1 MDKLVI
7 YQTKDKQTEV
17 QVAFDK
23 ETVWLSL
30 NQMADLFQRDKSVI
44 SRHIRNIFNEQ
55 ELERSA
61 TVAKFATVQK
71 EGKREVGRSI
81 ESFNLDV
88 IISVGYRVKS
98 QRGTQFRQWATQRL
112 KDYLVEGYAINQKR
126 LAEKNME
133 VKTLK
138 TGIQILSTT
147 LKDHIKTIDEAKGL
161 TILLDQFDK
170 GLTLLDDY
178 DHESLDEKGKS
189 SKQAKLIEY
198 KGFKSV
204 IEAMK
209 SDFPSDIFG
218 QEKDNSFKSAI
229 SQIYQTFGDNDLYSS
244 LEEKAATLLYLVVKN
259 HAFVDGN
266 KRIAAACFLYFLEQN
281 GLDPVTTIGNNA
293 LATLTLFIAA
303 SKPDDMKTVI
313 RLVISLLNRA
323 DING

>member
-1 MDKLVI
+1 MTGKLEI
-7 YQTKDKQTEV
+7 YRTKDKKAEIEV
-17 QVAFDK
+17 SFDK

-30 NQMADLFQRDKSVI
+30 NQMSELFQRDKSVV
-44 SRHIRNIFNEQ
+44 SRHIRNIFDES
-55 ELERSA
+55 ELEREA
-61 TVAKFATVQK
+61 TVADFATVQK
-71 EGKREVGRSI
+71 EGGREIKRSI

-112 KDYLVEGYAINQKR
+112 KDYLVEGYAINQRR

-147 LKDHIKTIDEAKGL
+147 LKDHIKTLSEAKGL
-161 TILLDQFDK
+161 TVLLDQFEK

-178 DHESLDEKGKS
+178 DHEALDKKGRHKKS
-189 SKQAKLIEY
+189 ENPIPY
-198 KGFKSV
+198 NNFKAV

-209 SDFPSDIFG
+209 SGFPSTLFG

-229 SQIYQTFGDNDLYSS
+229 KQIYQTFEGQDLYPSI
-244 LEEKAATLLYLVVKN
+244 EEKAGALLYLVVKN

-266 KRIAAACFLYFLEQN
+266 KRIAAACFVYFLEKN
-281 GLDPVTTIGNNA
+281 GLNPVSYISNDA

-303 SKPDDMKTVI
+303 SKPEDMKVVVN
-313 RLVISLLNRA
+313 LVVSLLNRST
-323 DING
+323 GK

>member
-7 YQTKDKQTEV
+7 YQTKDSKTEIEV
-17 QVAFDK
+17 SFDQD
-23 ETVWLSL
+23 TVWLTQQQISE
-30 NQMADLFQRDKSVI
+30 LFST
-44 SRHIRNIFNEQ
+44 SRENITMHLKNIFQQ
-55 ELERSA
+55 EELAENSVCKDFLR
-61 TVAKFATVQK
+61 TAKD
-71 EGKREVGRSI
+71 GKNYKTKHY
-81 ESFNLDV
+81 NLDA
-88 IISVGYRVKS
+88 IISVGYRVNTKL
-98 QRGTQFRQWATQRL
+98 GTQFRQWATQRL

-126 LAEKNME
+126 LAEKDME

-178 DHESLDEKGKS
+178 DHEALDEKGKN

-204 IEAMK
+204 IAAMK
-209 SDFPSDIFG
+209 SDFSSDIFG
-218 QEKDNSFKSAI
+218 QEKDDSFKSAI
-229 SQIYQTFGDNDLYSS
+229 RQIYQTFEENDLYPS

-266 KRIAAACFLYFLEQN
+266 KRIAAACFLYFLEKN
-281 GLDPVTTIGNNA
+281 ELDPVTTIGNDA

-313 RLVISLLNRA
+313 RLVISLLNRTE
-323 DING
+323 INR

>member
-7 YQTKDKQTEV
+7 YQTKDKKTEIR
-17 QVAFDK
+17 VAFDD
-23 ETVWLSL
+23 ETVWLNRQQISELFDRDIKTIGKHVNNVFKEGEL
-30 NQMADLFQRDKSVI
+30 NKDSV
-44 SRHIRNIFNEQ
+44 
-55 ELERSA
+55 
-61 TVAKFATVQK
+61 VALFATTASD
-71 EGKREVGRSI
+71 GKTYQVEHY
-81 ESFNLDV
+81 NLDV

-112 KDYLVEGYAINQKR
+112 NDYLVEGYAINQKR
-126 LAEKNME
+126 LAEKDME

-178 DHESLDEKGKS
+178 DHEALDEKGKNA
-189 SKQAKLIEY
+189 KQAKLIEY
-198 KGFKSV
+198 KDFKSV
-204 IEAMK
+204 IAAMK
-209 SDFPSDIFG
+209 SDFSSDIFG
-218 QEKDNSFKSAI
+218 QEKDDSFKSAI
-229 SQIYQTFGDNDLYSS
+229 RQIYQTFEENDLYPS

-266 KRIAAACFLYFLEQN
+266 KRIAAACFLYFLEKN
-281 GLDPVTTIGNNA
+281 ELDPVTTIGNDA

-303 SKPDDMKTVI
+303 SKPNDMKTVI

-323 DING
+323 ETHG